1 MIRQVLVDTGP
12 LVAFIDRRDELHQWA
27 NSTLRNFQYPLI
39 TCEPVVTEACFLLA
53 STYGGQTG
61 VMALIN
67 DGALQVDFSL
77 NDNASALNAL
87 ISKYDSVPMSLADAC
102 LVRMTELKK
111 GSSIVTFDSD
121 FRVYRM
127 NRNQVIPM
135 IMP

>member
-39 TCEPVVTEACFLLA
+39 TCGPVVTEACFLLA

-77 NDNASALNAL
+77 NDNASAL
-87 ISKYDSVPMSLADAC
+87 
-102 LVRMTELKK
+102 
-111 GSSIVTFDSD
+111 
-121 FRVYRM
+121 FRSM
-127 NRNQVIPM
+127 Q
-135 IMP
+135 